1 MKPDPNIRTAL
12 VTGGTGAIGR
22 AVCAALAEA
31 GASVVAV
38 CLPSDLEVADAL
50 LAQWRDAGLPI
61 TVRAFDVSHADEA
74 ALALARLA
82 ADAGPIDIVVNC
94 AGITRDAPLRRMTAQ
109 QWQQVLRVNLD
120 SLYNVTQPLI
130 DGMCQRGWGRVVN
143 ISSVNGQK
151 GQFGQTNYAASK
163 AGVHGFT
170 MALAQEVARK
180 GVTVNTV
187 APGYIDSPMI
197 DAVPEAIRADILKGI
212 PAGRYGHPADIAA
225 AVAFLCSDAASYIT
239 GVQLPVNGGM
249 YMSA

>member
-1 MKPDPNIRTAL
+1 MKPDLRSKTAL

-38 CLPSDLEVADAL
+38 CLPSDLEAADAL

-61 TVRAFDVSHADEA
+61 TVRAFDVSDADQA
-74 ALALARLA
+74 ASALARLA

-120 SLYNVTQPLI
+120 SLFNVTQPLI
-130 DGMCQRGWGRVVN
+130 DSMCQRGWGRVVN

-239 GVQLPVNGGM
+239 GAQLPVNGGM